1 MKKFILALVLLNT
14 AVFSSGY
21 EEAWEARKNGDY
33 KKAME
38 LYQKACDDN
47 DAKSCNKLGLL
58 YKTGKNT
65 KPNNK
70 KADELYNKANEL
82 FKKDCNNGDAFAC
95 FFLGGAYKNGQEG
108 LEQNKTMAKD
118 YYGRACDLDHQLSCE
133 YYQDLH

>member
-82 FKKDCNNGDAFAC
+82 LLEYLANNP
-95 FFLGGAYKNGQEG
+95 
-108 LEQNKTMAKD
+108 KTGTILTNLAKS
-118 YYGRACDLDHQLSCE
+118 YYGKDE
-133 YYQDLH
+133 KE